1 MQQISGVKTIEDALA
16 AIDAIPLPQTLALPA
31 ALKDDATSTQKA
43 AYETTVKEITRR
55 NDFAARESALI
66 SAVKELAKAR
76 VNAVP
81 EGEGWF
87 AKLRLS
93 NKSEIAGLMDRAA
106 YETYLGGL

>member
-81 EGEGWF
+81 EGVKVIGLE
-87 AKLRLS
+87 LRADTGDLEMIS
-93 NKSEIAGLMDRAA
+93 LRIVTHK
-106 YETYLGGL
+106 